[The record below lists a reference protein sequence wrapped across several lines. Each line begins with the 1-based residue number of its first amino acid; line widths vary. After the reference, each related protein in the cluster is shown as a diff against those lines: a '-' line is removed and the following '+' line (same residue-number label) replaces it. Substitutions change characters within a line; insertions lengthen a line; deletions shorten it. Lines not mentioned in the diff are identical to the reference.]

1 MSTLGNVLVTG
12 GAGFIGSHL
21 VDRIAPKSPRGLIV
35 VDNLF
40 LGSHGNL
47 DNARQVYPALEFYH
61 QDASDYEAMKRI
73 VVDHRVDVIF
83 DLAVV
88 PLPTSLE
95 LPRWTV
101 DTNVTITTVA
111 CELLREG
118 HYQTLVHFS
127 SSEVYGTAEYVPMDE
142 THPCNPST
150 PYAAS
155 KVAGDQVV
163 LAYRNTYGVD
173 AAIVRPFNNFGPRQ
187 NEGNYAGI
195 IPTVIRR
202 ALNGDPIE
210 IFGDGEQTRDFVYVG
225 DVADAA
231 LRAYEEPATRGR
243 VLNIASGE
251 ELSINR
257 LVRTIVEILEVDVP
271 VNYRADRPGDVRR
284 HCGSTELARRLI
296 DFEPRVSL
304 RDGLVETVDWYRGR
318 IPALEARH
326 GG

>member
-1 MSTLGNVLVTG
+1 M
-12 GAGFIGSHL
+12 
-21 VDRIAPKSPRGLIV
+21 
-35 VDNLF
+35 DNLF

-47 DNARQVYPALEFYH
+47 DDARQVYPALEFYH

-95 LPRWTV
+95 LPRWTI

-118 HYQTLVHFS
+118 HYQTLIHFS

-142 THPCNPST
+142 RHPSNPTT

-155 KVAGDQVV
+155 KVAGDHVV

-173 AAIVRPFNNFGPRQ
+173 VAIVRPFNNFGPRQ
-187 NEGNYAGI
+187 NEGNYAGV

-202 ALNGDPIE
+202 ALNGEPIE
-210 IFGDGEQTRDFVYVG
+210 IFGDGEQTRDFVYVS

-243 VLNIASGE
+243 VLNIASGH

-257 LVRTIVEILEVDVP
+257 LVETIVEILEVDIRVEH
-271 VNYRADRPGDVRR
+271 RPGRPADVRR
-284 HCGSTELARRLI
+284 HCGSSELARSLI
-296 DFEPRVSL
+296 GFEPRVAL
-304 RDGLVETVDWYRGR
+304 RDGLVETVDWYKGR
-318 IPALEARH
+318 IPALEAKN